1 MGCILFCTAVAVI
14 GYRELENYRTMF
26 TTDDEEHARLLE
38 SNGSTSKLFS
48 RLHDKSVASVS
59 PKLDISCAKD
69 DEEHDD
75 DEERDLL
82 HGNTA
87 DVLFYRHEHKL
98 AASITPKCILFFI
111 MIAAA
116 SFAAG
121 SFSRFGS
128 KRRQQTIPTVGA
140 VYNADGTSDV
150 VKDGTPSDIAMPNP
164 QPLLNASLTDRLIS
178 GMNAMLARNNGT
190 KVKYKYDSPYEKRMP
205 GSNQPNWAKKW
216 IPYNRFI
223 PTDKQICFVHV
234 GKAGGSTS
242 E

>member
-1 MGCILFCTAVAVI
+1 
-14 GYRELENYRTMF
+14 MF

-121 SFSRFGS
+121 SFSGFGS
-128 KRRQQTIPTVGA
+128 KKRQKNTISAVGVVNNAEGTSGA
-140 VYNADGTSDV
+140 VMRDV
-150 VKDGTPSDIAMPNP
+150 IIPSGIVMPNP
-164 QPLLNASLTDRLIS
+164 QPLLNASLTDHLVS

-190 KVKYKYDSPYEKRMP
+190 KRKYKYDSPYEKRMP
-205 GSNQPNWAKKW
+205 GSNQPVWARKW